1 MKKKVCLIE
10 TDDDL
15 RLLLQESLSE
25 DGYQVEALS
34 NAYPL
39 FEVSRNW
46 PDVFLIEIELES
58 INGLEICRW
67 IKNQE
72 ETMNIPVIL
81 ISGSPEL
88 DVLANDSRAD
98 GCISKPVDLDEL
110 QKALFQSQHLTVL

>member
-1 MKKKVCLIE
+1 MEKKVCIIE
-10 TDDDL
+10 TDDNL
-15 RLLLQESLSE
+15 RLLLQASLSA

-67 IKNQE
+67 IKSQE

-88 DVLANDSRAD
+88 DVLAGDSRAD
-98 GCISKPVDLDEL
+98 NCISKPIDLDEL
-110 QKALFQSQHLTVL
+110 QKVLFQSQHLTVL

>member
-1 MKKKVCLIE
+1 MKKKVCIIE

-39 FEVSRNW
+39 FEVSRKW

-67 IKNQE
+67 IKSQE

-98 GCISKPVDLDEL
+98 SCISKPVDLDEL

>member
-25 DGYQVEALS
+25 DGYQVEAIS

-98 GCISKPVDLDEL
+98 GFISKPVDLEEL
-110 QKALFQSQHLTVL
+110 QKALFQSQHLSVL

>member
-1 MKKKVCLIE
+1 MKKKICIIE
-10 TDDDL
+10 TDDAL
-15 RLLLQESLSE
+15 RHLLQASLSD

-39 FEVSRNW
+39 FEVSRMW
-46 PDVFLIEIELES
+46 PDIFLIEIELES

-88 DVLANDSRAD
+88 DVLAHDSRAD
-98 GCISKPVDLDEL
+98 SCISKPVDLDEL
-110 QKALFQSQHLTVL
+110 QKALFHSQHLTVL

>member
-1 MKKKVCLIE
+1 MKKKVCIIE
-10 TDDDL
+10 TDDAL
-15 RLLLQESLSE
+15 RHLLQASLSD

-39 FEVSRNW
+39 FEVSRMW

-88 DVLANDSRAD
+88 DVLAHDSRAD
-98 GCISKPVDLDEL
+98 SCISKPVDLDEL
-110 QKALFQSQHLTVL
+110 QKALFHSQHLTVL